1 MKKYLDEMTKE
12 ELLSKLTSIFRDI
25 MDDEEINLTDAT
37 TADDIEDWDSL
48 TNIQLIVAIE
58 KEFGIRIK
66 SGQIQ
71 SWSNVGEMVDDLLK
85 DIG

>member
-1 MKKYLDEMTKE
+1 MTKE

-25 MDDEEINLTDAT
+25 MDDEEINLTDTT

-85 DIG
+85 NIASLCRQ

>member
-1 MKKYLDEMTKE
+1 MTKE

>member
-1 MKKYLDEMTKE
+1 MTKE

-58 KEFGIRIK
+58 KEIGIRIK

>member
-1 MKKYLDEMTKE
+1 MTKE

-25 MDDEEINLTDAT
+25 MDDEEINLTDTT

-71 SWSNVGEMVDDLLK
+71 SWRNVGEMVDDLLK
-85 DIG
+85 NIG

>member
-1 MKKYLDEMTKE
+1 MTKE
-12 ELLSKLTSIFRDI
+12 ELLSRLTSIFRDI

>member
-1 MKKYLDEMTKE
+1 MTKE

-25 MDDEEINLTDAT
+25 MDDEEINLTDTT

-85 DIG
+85 NIG

>member
-1 MKKYLDEMTKE
+1 MTKE

-25 MDDEEINLTDAT
+25 MDNEEINLTDAT